1 MAIRFALCNEVF
13 QGWRVDDA
21 LAFIREV
28 GYDGVEIAP
37 FTLAESADQ
46 VPPEERR
53 RLRQLAERLGLE
65 IVGLHWLLV
74 SPPGLHLT
82 TPDDAVRQRTQ
93 DYFRHLLHLCADLG
107 GRIMVVGSPKQRAL
121 VKGDTYE
128 AAWERAKRFFADL
141 LPLAERLGI
150 TLCIEALPNE
160 TDFIPTLDEAL
171 RFVREVNHPNL
182 QTMVDVKSAVAEG
195 LPLDE
200 AVRKVAP
207 HLRHV
212 HANDANRLGP
222 GMGDTDLRPLA
233 KALQEIGYDGYVSV
247 EVFDFSPGPERIAR
261 ESLAYLRQIFTE
273 G

>member
-1 MAIRFALCNEVF
+1 MAVRFALCNEVF
-13 QGWRVDDA
+13 QGWRLEDA
-21 LAFIREV
+21 FAFIREV
-28 GYDGVEIAP
+28 GYEGVEIAP

-46 VPPEERR
+46 VSPEERR
-53 RLRQLAERLGLE
+53 RLRQWANRLGLE

-107 GRIMVVGSPKQRAL
+107 GRIMVVGSPKQRSL
-121 VKGDTYE
+121 VEGDTYE

-141 LPLAERLGI
+141 LPLAERLGV

-160 TDFIPTLDEAL
+160 TNFIPTLEEAL

-233 KALQEIGYDGYVSV
+233 RALREIGYDGYVSV
-247 EVFDFSPGPERIAR
+247 EVFDFSPGPERIAK
-261 ESLAYLRQIFTE
+261 ESLAYLRKIFAE